1 MMYVAI
7 ASMVILAAF
16 IGLSVWQFG
25 ILESY
30 SSYARKWKERFP
42 NADPNIWSAVTVIA
56 AILMAIAFI
65 GKLDGNPLQFLGFLA
80 PVYLGVVA
88 CTPNY
93 YKSNGQRIAHYLGTF
108 CSAIAFLS
116 LVIFGF
122 GLWWLPLTWAA
133 AFLFF
138 LGLPT
143 KSVTKSWE
151 LWVECAIFATAFT
164 VLLADVSIGG

>member
-56 AILMAIAFI
+56 AILMAIAFM
-65 GKLDGNPLQFLGFLA
+65 GF
-80 PVYLGVVA
+80 
-88 CTPNY
+88 
-93 YKSNGQRIAHYLGTF
+93 K
-108 CSAIAFLS
+108 
-116 LVIFGF
+116 
-122 GLWWLPLTWAA
+122 GL
-133 AFLFF
+133 
-138 LGLPT
+138 
-143 KSVTKSWE
+143 
-151 LWVECAIFATAFT
+151 I
-164 VLLADVSIGG
+164 